1 MVSTSCAL
9 PMWMGDLW
17 WMCWSLCPG
26 CAARRPT
33 SAPPAFSMTYA
44 MGKHSYRSRSFPSGL
59 FASRGYENVPPYSSV
74 RCTSATM
81 LPMYRR
87 LRGGSSTVFTCST
100 YALTPGSQNLEL
112 PSLTE

>member
-1 MVSTSCAL
+1 M
-9 PMWMGDLW
+9 M
-17 WMCWSLCPG
+17 
-26 CAARRPT
+26 
-33 SAPPAFSMTYA
+33 YA

-59 FASRGYENVPPYSSV
+59 FESRGYENVPPYSSV

-100 YALTPGSQNLEL
+100 YARNPGSQNLEL